1 MSSMLIAQRSIVID
15 ASPEE
20 VWEALTTPELIRQYF
35 FSVDTIT
42 DWKVGSP
49 IVHRGEWQG
58 KPFED
63 KGTILQYNPPKLLQ
77 YTHWS
82 PLAGTPDLPE
92 NYQTVSIMLEEQG
105 TGTEV
110 TIANDNAGS
119 EESRRHSA
127 ENWQHVLEALKDLL
141 ENR

>member
-1 MSSMLIAQRSIVID
+1 MSSMLIAQSSIVID

-20 VWEALTTPELIRQYF
+20 VWEALTTPELIKQYF
-35 FSVDTIT
+35 FGVDTIT
-42 DWKVGSP
+42 DWQVGSP
-49 IVHRGEWQG
+49 IIHRGEWEG
-58 KPFED
+58 KLFED

-82 PLAGTPDLPE
+82 PLSGAPDLPE
-92 NYQTVSIMLEEQG
+92 NYQTVSISLEERDS
-105 TGTEV
+105 GTEV

-127 ENWQHVLEALKDLL
+127 ENWHRVLKGLKDLL

>member
-1 MSSMLIAQRSIVID
+1 MSSMLIAQSSIVID

-20 VWEALTTPELIRQYF
+20 IWEALTTPELIKEYF
-35 FSVDTIT
+35 FGVDTIT

-49 IVHRGEWQG
+49 IVHRGEWEG

-63 KGTILQYNPPKLLQ
+63 KGVILQYNPPKLLQ

-82 PLAGTPDLPE
+82 PMGGTPDKPE
-92 NYQTVSIMLEEQG
+92 NYQTVSIMLDEQG
-105 TGTEV
+105 GGTEV
-110 TIANDNAGS
+110 SIANDNAGS

-127 ENWQHVLEALKDLL
+127 ENWHSVLEALKKLL
-141 ENR
+141 ETR